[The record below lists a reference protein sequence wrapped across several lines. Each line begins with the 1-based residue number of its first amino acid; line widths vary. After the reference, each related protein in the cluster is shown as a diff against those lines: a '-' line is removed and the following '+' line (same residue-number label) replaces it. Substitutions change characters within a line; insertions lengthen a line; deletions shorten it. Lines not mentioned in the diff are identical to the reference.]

1 MDKNKKPLKSALKK
15 TGSTSAAASTGATS
29 TKRKHATSV
38 STATKPTVGNA
49 NKRAK
54 PDKPDTNSNNKNNNQ
69 NKKDSNQSKK
79 NNNNNNSQKKQKNG
93 SAGSKVNGGSN
104 KKSVTYSATSAKK
117 NVATSAPAKK
127 ITVPKTKK
135 DVEVPEGSTLE
146 DFRIVA
152 GTYENILYGVDAYWN
167 EDMTLRLA
175 PIFIFAA
182 HIGCIK
188 SLAIGGNYLASGST
202 DEKIQLYDLRR
213 RKELGAL
220 LQHQGTITTLTFHSK
235 THMLSGSD
243 DGKVCVWR
251 SKDWEC
257 LKIMK
262 GHQSSVHSIAIHPSG
277 KIALSVSADHSVR
290 VWNLLLGKQASMTR
304 LQGEGLKV
312 AWNPSGTGYAIM
324 FDQELGIYDMATA
337 KCIQTIK
344 PVRKTRMNTMAYYK
358 DEYIIIGYEDKM
370 VRIYSTATGDL
381 IKTLVGHANRIK
393 ALDLVTVPYTPE
405 ETSNKGFVGR
415 PETKMVDILA
425 SVSSDG
431 TILVWNLEDVV
442 APAASPEEINMK
454 NHIGEHKTDMR
465 VTCLAIQK
473 GIWKNI
479 NVDADAVEGEGD
491 EDEGLDGEQ
500 AAEDEDEDEDQDNE
514 FDSEDDE

>member
-15 TGSTSAAASTGATS
+15 TSSAPAAHASTNTNTS
-29 TKRKHATSV
+29 IKRKHASSVTTS
-38 STATKPTVGNA
+38 TKPNAGNA

-54 PDKPDTNSNNKNNNQ
+54 PDNKNHN
-69 NKKDSNQSKK
+69 SK
-79 NNNNNNSQKKQKNG
+79 SVT
-93 SAGSKVNGGSN
+93 AGSKINGNN
-104 KKSVTYSATSAKK
+104 KKGVTSVTGAKK
-117 NVATSAPAKK
+117 GVAFSTPAVKK
-127 ITVPKTKK
+127 TVVHKPKK
-135 DVEVPEGSTLE
+135 DVEVPEGATLE

-167 EDMTLRLA
+167 EDMTLRLS

-202 DEKIQLYDLRR
+202 DEKIQLYDLKR

-220 LQHQGTITTLTFHSK
+220 LQHQGTITSLSFHNK

-290 VWNLLLGKQASMTR
+290 LWNLLLGKQASMTR

-312 AWNPSGTGYAIM
+312 AWNPSGTGYSIM

-337 KCIQTIK
+337 KCIRTIK
-344 PVRKTRMNTMAYYK
+344 PARKTRMNTMAYYK
-358 DEYIIIGYEDKM
+358 DDYIIIGYEDKM
-370 VRIYSTATGDL
+370 VRVYSTATGDL
-381 IKTLVGHANRIK
+381 VKTLVGHTNRIK
-393 ALDLVTVPYTPE
+393 AIDLISVPFTPE

-415 PETKMVDILA
+415 PETKVVDILA

-465 VTCLAIQK
+465 VTCLSIQK

-479 NVDADAVEGEGD
+479 NVGNVGEAEGEN
-491 EDEGLDGEQ
+491 
-500 AAEDEDEDEDQDNE
+500 DEDEDEEGEQEGEKAAEEEDEEEDE
-514 FDSEDDE
+514 VDEDSAFDSEDDE

>member
-15 TGSTSAAASTGATS
+15 TTPASPTSAATS
-29 TKRKHATSV
+29 TKRKHIPTV
-38 STATKPTVGNA
+38 STTTKNATHGNSNGSS

-54 PDKPDTNSNNKNNNQ
+54 ADTTATTSNSNKNKNNAQ
-69 NKKDSNQSKK
+69 KITKKVTAGPGAYRGAGKK
-79 NNNNNNSQKKQKNG
+79 G
-93 SAGSKVNGGSN
+93 VTVSAGNSTKSAAAPVKKPAVKKPKKVE
-104 KKSVTYSATSAKK
+104 A
-117 NVATSAPAKK
+117 
-127 ITVPKTKK
+127 
-135 DVEVPEGSTLE
+135 VPEGASLE

-167 EDMTLRLA
+167 EDMTLRLS

-188 SLAIGGNYLASGST
+188 SLAIGGHFLASGST
-202 DEKIQLYDLRR
+202 DEKIQLYDLKR

-220 LQHQGTITTLTFHSK
+220 LQHQGTITSLTFHNR

-262 GHQSSVHSIAIHPSG
+262 GHQASVHSIAIHPSG

-290 VWNLLLGKQASMTR
+290 LWNLLLGKQASMTR

-312 AWNPSGTGYAIM
+312 AWSPSGTGYSIM
-324 FDQELGIYDMATA
+324 FDQEVGIYDMATA
-337 KCIQTIK
+337 KCIRTIK
-344 PVRKTRMNTMAYYK
+344 PARKTRMNAMAYYK
-358 DEYIIIGYEDKM
+358 DEYLIVGYEDKM
-370 VRIYSTATGDL
+370 IRVYSTGTGDL
-381 IKTLVGHANRIK
+381 VKTLVGHTSRIK
-393 ALDLVTVPYTPE
+393 ALDLITVPYTPE
-405 ETSNKGFVGR
+405 ETSNKEFVGR
-415 PETKMVDILA
+415 SGTKMVDVLA

-442 APAASPEEINMK
+442 APAANVEEASMK
-454 NHIGEHKTDMR
+454 THIGEHKTDMR
-465 VTCLAIQK
+465 VTCLSIQR
-473 GIWKNI
+473 GIWKN
-479 NVDADAVEGEGD
+479 NGVESVNAGDDEDD
-491 EDEGLDGEQ
+491 EDENDLEGGDLPAEEQDGGEESE
-500 AAEDEDEDEDQDNE
+500 ED
-514 FDSEDDE
+514 DSEDDE

>member
-15 TGSTSAAASTGATS
+15 TAPAPAAPTTSTATS
-29 TKRKHATSV
+29 TKRKHLTSV
-38 STATKPTVGNA
+38 NTTANSNA

-54 PDKPDTNSNNKNNNQ
+54 ADTNTTNNKNNN
-69 NKKDSNQSKK
+69 K
-79 NNNNNNSQKKQKNG
+79 NNKSVT
-93 SAGSKVNGGSN
+93 AGSKKGVTAGSTKKGVAFSTPVKN
-104 KKSVTYSATSAKK
+104 KPVVQKQ
-117 NVATSAPAKK
+117 
-127 ITVPKTKK
+127 KK
-135 DVEVPEGSTLE
+135 DVVVPEGSTLE

-167 EDMTLRLA
+167 EDMTLRLS
-175 PIFIFAA
+175 PVFIFAA

-188 SLAIGGNYLASGST
+188 SLSIGGQFLASGST
-202 DEKIQLYDLRR
+202 DEKIQLYDLKR

-220 LQHQGTITTLTFHSK
+220 LQHQGTITSLCFHNK

-243 DGKVCVWR
+243 DGKICVWR

-277 KIALSVSADHSVR
+277 KIAISVSADHSIR
-290 VWNLLLGKQASMTR
+290 LWNLLLGKQASMTR

-312 AWNPSGTGYAIM
+312 AWNPSGSGYAIM

-337 KCIQTIK
+337 KCIRTIK
-344 PVRKTRMNTMAYYK
+344 PAKKTRMNTVAYYK

-370 VRIYSTATGDL
+370 VRVYNTATGDL
-381 IKTLVGHANRIK
+381 IKTLVGHTNRIK
-393 ALDLVTVPYTPE
+393 AIDLVSVPYTPE
-405 ETSNKGFVGR
+405 ETSNKEFVGR
-415 PETKMVDILA
+415 PETKIIDVLA
-425 SVSSDG
+425 TVSSDG

-442 APAASPEEINMK
+442 APAASPEEINLK
-454 NHIGEHKTDMR
+454 KHIGEHKTDMR
-465 VTCLAIQK
+465 VTCLSIQK

-479 NVDADAVEGEGD
+479 NVENAGNAEGD
-491 EDEGLDGEQ
+491 EDEDNDELGGQEGAQ
-500 AAEDEDEDEDQDNE
+500 AEDEEDEDEDST